1 MAENRSGV
9 PCYQAKAWRHAQMAG
24 APSVVFDA
32 VIAILMPDAA
42 AKLASDSGAVR
53 HRDRE
58 PRVRDLA

>member
-1 MAENRSGV
+1 
-9 PCYQAKAWRHAQMAG
+9 MAG